1 MLPDFHRQV
10 VHLASG
16 TPDRDGVLVFG
27 NGDLLAVLIELTT
40 ETHGGLGGLWFLEA
54 GFGYCQGRSAPLFQ
68 DLEEAEQWIADQMRL
83 TGRTERADATPKA
96 RLS

>member
-1 MLPDFHRQV
+1 MLPDFHRQA

-27 NGDLLAVLIELTT
+27 NGDLLAVLVQLTT
-40 ETHGGLGGLWFLEA
+40 ETHKGLGGLWFLEA

-68 DLEEAEQWIADQMRL
+68 SPEEAERWIGDQMRL
-83 TGRTERADATPKA
+83 AGDRRSADASPQA
-96 RLS
+96 RIS